1 MSVSK
6 LPLPKIPRLGKA
18 KFVPRTEAVGLL
30 VSDPLHWLAILQ
42 YISKDFLS
50 PVQFII

>member
-1 MSVSK
+1 MNVSK
-6 LPLPKIPRLGKA
+6 LLLPKIPQLEKA
-18 KFVPRTEAVGLL
+18 KFVPRTGAVGLL
-30 VSDPLHWLAILQ
+30 VFDPLHWLAILQ